1 MKKVKIV
8 VRKFKSEEVEYICQ
22 VDDRDWEENS
32 EYGVAEI
39 SSLGDMS
46 NSGGDASG
54 MNCTI
59 ISERVIIDSDDS
71 KNEIIKL
78 EEV

>member
-8 VRKFKSEEVEYICQ
+8 VRKWKSEEVEYICK

-32 EYGVAEI
+32 EYGIAEI

-59 ISERVIIDSDDS
+59 ISERVIEDSEDLEND
-71 KNEIIKL
+71 IIKW
-78 EEV
+78 EES